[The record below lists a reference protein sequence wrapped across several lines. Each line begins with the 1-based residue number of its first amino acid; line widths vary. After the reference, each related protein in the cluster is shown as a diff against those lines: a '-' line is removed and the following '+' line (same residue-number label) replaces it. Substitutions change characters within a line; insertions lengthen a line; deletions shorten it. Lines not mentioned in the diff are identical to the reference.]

1 LPEEYIR
8 QELEWVL
15 ELFKDL
21 EFYEENE
28 LLKVYE
34 KLLKSYLTLIVS
46 IKELKIPYMQYHP
59 IVPLAVDVKSKI
71 AKLMKKLTVRQDEV

>member
-1 LPEEYIR
+1 MPEEYIR

-46 IKELKIPYMQYHP
+46 IKELKIPYIQYHP
-59 IVPLAVDVKSKI
+59 IVPLAVEVKGKI
-71 AKLMKKLTVRQDEV
+71 AKLMKKLTVRQDEE